1 MKPAVYLA
9 NKNEG
14 EERGGKEE
22 EGEEGEEEEEEEEEE
37 GVLLFVSGLAPE
49 GGIEPG
55 RLQELNQ
62 EDILSYW
69 QGCDATCPLHGLQ
82 GGPPS

>member
-1 MKPAVYLA
+1 MKE
-9 NKNEG
+9 KQEG
-14 EERGGKEE
+14 RK
-22 EGEEGEEEEEEEEEE
+22 EEEEEEEE

-62 EDILSYW
+62 EGMLSDW
-69 QGCDATCPLHGLQ
+69 QGCDATCPLHGLH